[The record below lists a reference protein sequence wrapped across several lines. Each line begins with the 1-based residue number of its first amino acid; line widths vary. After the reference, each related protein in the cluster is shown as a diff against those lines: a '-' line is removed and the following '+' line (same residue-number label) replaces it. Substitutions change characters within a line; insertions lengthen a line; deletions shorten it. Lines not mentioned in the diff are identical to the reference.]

1 MEEKKAAGKQRQR
14 QKMRLVTKIRLGVV
28 AAIVLACLV
37 LLSPICSIRNIE
49 VKTEDA
55 TLKESITKQLE
66 EARGQNGFLYV
77 TKNVNGFDNIGS
89 VFALRA
95 KNMEDILLFERPE
108 LKDMQVS
115 YSFPNTLTVQFAER
129 TPSYLIFSS
138 GVYVCADEAGF
149 VLSVHTDST
158 ERDLPVVRG
167 IDLPSY
173 KIGQTISTGNENQM
187 EALNA
192 LFYEIT
198 LCDAKDDAYKL
209 SAHIEIAD
217 VSEYNEIWLFVDEN
231 LSVNL
236 GDTDNIEYKIPAL
249 KEILQ
254 TEEVQGKKGL
264 IDFTVS
270 EQPVF
275 RAEIG

>member
-1 MEEKKAAGKQRQR
+1 MEEKKPASKQRP
-14 QKMRLVTKIRLGVV
+14 KMKLATKIRLGVV
-28 AAIVLACLV
+28 ATLVLVCLL
-37 LLSPICSIRNIE
+37 LLSPIFSIRHIE

-55 TLKESITKQLE
+55 ELMGSITKQLE
-66 EARGQNGFLYV
+66 GAQGQNGFLYV
-77 TKNVNGFDNIGS
+77 AKNVNGLDNIGS
-89 VFALRA
+89 MLALRA
-95 KNMEDILLFERPE
+95 KNMEDVLLFDRPE
-108 LKDMQVS
+108 LKNMQVS
-115 YSFPNTLTVQFAER
+115 YVFPNTLTVQFARR
-129 TPSYLIFSS
+129 TPSYLIVSS
-138 GVYVCADEAGF
+138 GVYVCADEEGF

-187 EALNA
+187 KALNA

-198 LCDAKDDAYKL
+198 LCDAQEDDYKL

-254 TEEVQGKKGL
+254 TEEMQGKKGL

-275 RAEIG
+275 LAENG